1 MAAAVMTRH
10 SNKPRP
16 AHKTRSAVPSP
27 LELNGAASRESLL
40 IHSAMANGSEG
51 YNRGRSCTEQGER
64 RRKEKKVGGKK
75 GGRERSSRLVV
86 NGELVYAELSPKTE
100 ESISQVFSFDTRT
113 VDFEENMNQVWP
125 HRCTFVVKELI
136 QTERAYVKA
145 LGEIIKV
152 IVNLIHVT
160 ITIIAFGVR
169 I

>member
-1 MAAAVMTRH
+1 MTRH

-16 AHKTRSAVPSP
+16 PHKTRSAPIPSP
-27 LELNGAASRESLL
+27 LELNGAASRESLQ
-40 IHSAMANGSEG
+40 IHSAVTNSSDG
-51 YNRGRSCTEQGER
+51 YNRGRSCTEGER
-64 RRKEKKVGGKK
+64 RQKEKKVGGRR

-100 ESISQVFSFDTRT
+100 ESISQVFSFDTRA

-125 HRCTFVVKELI
+125 HRCSFVVKELI

-152 IVNLIHVT
+152 ITSTSAKSNIWS
-160 ITIIAFGVR
+160 
-169 I
+169 